1 MREAI
6 RGHQRQSEAIA
17 RGLELLELLMREA
30 IRGHQRQSEAI
41 TRGLELL
48 QPLLQLLKLAH
59 DDAVPLAA
67 ATAAA
72 AAAAAFAGLLVLSRP
87 RQELD
92 GGLQLALEISMRL
105 LRPGRRVQR
114 LGALPRRRRLVV
126 TVAVPVGR
134 RVGREGGREGG
145 ERGGER
151 GGAVMSTFACSAPW
165 RSVVAPYGS
174 RRGGRAV
181 VVAPWWIAP

>member
-6 RGHQRQSEAIA
+6 RGHQRQSEAITRGLELLELLMREA
-17 RGLELLELLMREA
+17 IRGHQRQSEAITQGLELLELLMREA

-72 AAAAAFAGLLVLSRP
+72 AAAAAACLLVLSRP

-92 GGLQLALEISMRL
+92 GGLQLALEISVRL

-134 RVGREGGREGG
+134 RV

-151 GGAVMSTFACSAPW
+151 GGVPS
-165 RSVVAPYGS
+165 
-174 RRGGRAV
+174 
-181 VVAPWWIAP
+181 

>member
-67 ATAAA
+67 AAAA
-72 AAAAAFAGLLVLSRP
+72 AAACLLVLSRP

-92 GGLQLALEISMRL
+92 GGLQLALEISVRL

-134 RVGREGGREGG
+134 RV

-151 GGAVMSTFACSAPW
+151 GGAPS
-165 RSVVAPYGS
+165 
-174 RRGGRAV
+174 
-181 VVAPWWIAP
+181 

>member
-1 MREAI
+1 MREAL
-6 RGHQRQSEAIA
+6 RGHQRQPEVIA

-30 IRGHQRQSEAI
+30 LRGHQRQSEAI

-72 AAAAAFAGLLVLSRP
+72 AAAAACAGLLVLSRP

-92 GGLQLALEISMRL
+92 GGLQMALEISVRL

-134 RVGREGGREGG
+134 RVEREG
-145 ERGGER
+145 ERGG
-151 GGAVMSTFACSAPW
+151 GAPS
-165 RSVVAPYGS
+165 
-174 RRGGRAV
+174 
-181 VVAPWWIAP
+181 

>member
-1 MREAI
+1 MREAL
-6 RGHQRQSEAIA
+6 RGHQRQPEVIA

-30 IRGHQRQSEAI
+30 LRGHQRQSEAI

-67 ATAAA
+67 AAAA
-72 AAAAAFAGLLVLSRP
+72 AAACAGLLVLSRP

-92 GGLQLALEISMRL
+92 GGLQMALKISMRL

-134 RVGREGGREGG
+134 RV

-151 GGAVMSTFACSAPW
+151 GGGPS
-165 RSVVAPYGS
+165 
-174 RRGGRAV
+174 
-181 VVAPWWIAP
+181 